1 MQKRLTIIESLSAGM
16 SSLNSEHVLE
26 SLPQRQ
32 LWGKHWD
39 ELQDL
44 GLELEFTE
52 NALFC
57 DHRENGFQFN
67 IPYSQAESEKLRRN
81 LFAEIRR
88 CFGSFNDRHLSSLFQ
103 PSSLISQIFASFSSL
118 LPLCTQIARTQT
130 AA

>member
-1 MQKRLTIIESLSAGM
+1 M
-16 SSLNSEHVLE
+16 SRFNAEPVLE

-32 LWGKHWD
+32 LWEKHWT

-57 DHRENGFQFN
+57 LHRENSFQFN
-67 IPYSQAESEKLRRN
+67 IPYCQAESEKLRRN
-81 LFAEIRR
+81 LFAELRR

-103 PSSLISQIFASFSSL
+103 PSSLISTIFTSFSSL
-118 LPLCTQIARTQT
+118 LPLCTQIARAQT